1 MKKTGLSKIIM
12 FILLGIVVLTW
23 IFSASYFNEGEL
35 AEMGMY
41 NVGFFDVFQLL
52 FSSFEFEY
60 FLQMLVILLGI
71 GALYGVLVK
80 TGKYK
85 VLVDKI
91 ANNLKGIEL
100 LFLVGIAVTIALVT
114 SIFDYGLALL
124 IFIPFIVSIIL
135 TMGYDRITACLATFG
150 AMLIGTLGSTLGYNT
165 SNSIANILDI
175 EPTSGIIYKLV
186 LLVLSLIALIVFL
199 ARAKRKKNVEI
210 KESEEEVL
218 FIGEKTNSKKSA
230 APIVVILCIVFVLLV
245 LGCTKWSEVFGVS
258 VFSELNDTITNFTV
272 KLPYFHITTEGVQYG
287 MEKFA
292 IFGKL
297 LGKTVAFGEWYYS
310 EMAIICLIAAFI
322 LGLIYKMKAKDIFAN
337 MAYGVKKML
346 KPGLLVLLVYSVI
359 YFSANTLFFPTITTH
374 LLSIGKGF
382 NIFFNIIVVILGSVL
397 NVDVLYVANYMLPQ
411 MAAQNVNATV
421 LNILTQSV
429 YGATMFVAPTSAILA
444 IGLCYLGVSY
454 KDWLKKMWPLAL
466 ILLVISI
473 GVSTVALLVL

>member
-218 FIGEKTNSKKSA
+218 FIGEKTNSKKST

-297 LGKTVAFGEWYYS
+297 LGKTAAFGEWYYS

-337 MAYGVKKML
+337 MAYGAKKML

-359 YFSANTLFFPTITTH
+359 YFSANTLFFPTITAH